1 MAELILLPSPSID
14 RGAGPSKPFIEPA
27 PLVHVLFDQLGAHPI
42 PGHRARRA
50 RRRGAGVPHHRVP
63 RLPREPSQR
72 CLPGCPACAR
82 LEQVQKLRLI
92 PFDSPSMPQATEP
105 VAA

>member
-1 MAELILLPSPSID
+1 MAELILLPSPAID

-27 PLVHVLFDQLGAHPI
+27 PLVHVLFDQLRAHPI

-63 RLPREPSQR
+63 RLPREPRVSSRMSGLRQ
-72 CLPGCPACAR
+72 AR
-82 LEQVQKLRLI
+82 TGPK
-92 PFDSPSMPQATEP
+92 TEAYT
-105 VAA
+105 VRFAQHASSN